1 MAPMGWLTLFLI
13 FCTTF
18 MIFNSLNYYSFM
30 YHTKLIQFKKAFK
43 KLTWKW

>member
-1 MAPMGWLTLFLI
+1 MAPMGWLTLFLM
-13 FCTTF
+13 FCTIF

-30 YHTKLIQFKKAFK
+30 YTTKLTQFKKSLK